1 MTHSGQDGKE
11 DKGPGNYCI
20 LDSMM
25 DPVFREYA
33 YLSRTMV
40 YFWISYCIVL
50 MYKHFTF
57 LDNASFHSPK
67 IYIKYDI

>member
-25 DPVFREYA
+25 DPQFSESMHIFRGLWCTFG
-33 YLSRTMV
+33 YL
-40 YFWISYCIVL
+40 IVL
-50 MYKHFTF
+50 YLCINTSHF
-57 LDNASFHSPK
+57 
-67 IYIKYDI
+67 